1 MALMGSPQLWQII
14 WNGKKLILGISVL
27 AVVLALLFESNRNE
41 SWKTTAT
48 LSFSQKEAQETSD
61 FNYDHYYSLEATDT
75 LTDSI
80 EEWLKSPSFK
90 NGLKKEVK
98 VNFKSAVWRFW
109 ENNNL
114 KVSKKAPQI
123 IEITF
128 FTNSESNSKIIL
140 GTIIADSNGFLSSLN
155 QIGRPYFYLTN
166 SSSALELQVPRYL
179 LISCLSFLWGV
190 FIGIIIVLE
199 KENLKNVARSKQ
211 KRLL

>member
-1 MALMGSPQLWQII
+1 MGSPQLWQII

>member
-1 MALMGSPQLWQII
+1 MGSPQLWQII

-179 LISCLSFLWGV
+179 FISCLSFLWGV